1 MFRYVI
7 LTLIIL
13 LILAMIVFPLL
24 SCSTAKTGKKYA
36 IDSPMKSSRN
46 QKSLSDA
53 RQDVEKSRRILDE
66 CLERYSGD
74 ETKCQREKENYDED
88 VETYANLQAN

>member
-1 MFRYVI
+1 MVRYW
-7 LTLIIL
+7 IL
-13 LILAMIVFPLL
+13 LSLILVVPLFA
-24 SCSTAKTGKKYA
+24 CSTAKTGKKYA
-36 IDSPMKSSRN
+36 IDSPLKSSRS

-53 RQDVEKSRRILDE
+53 RQDVERSRRELDD

-88 VETYANLQAN
+88 VEIYADLQAN